1 MLFRRNK
8 SNGEGIFTFYSEH
21 AKEILT
27 DFKEAKAAL
36 KNGGKAKE
44 QSSSLRR
51 RNPLSFLF
59 RFRKNMDEKKRDEK
73 NMDKKNLDEEASL
86 LGVSGGKRHQD
97 QGRSRRQLQG
107 RRQMLSG
114 SRRRTRRNVADEGR

>member
-36 KNGGKAKE
+36 KNGGKVKE

-59 RFRKNMDEKKRDEK
+59 RFR
-73 NMDKKNLDEEASL
+73 NLQEIY
-86 LGVSGGKRHQD
+86 G
-97 QGRSRRQLQG
+97 
-107 RRQMLSG
+107 
-114 SRRRTRRNVADEGR
+114 

>member
-1 MLFRRNK
+1 MTPLSTLKVSLCQNTFAKKSSPKPNDAKLHCNPHKMLLSSQFSSPNAQMLFRRNK

-36 KNGGKAKE
+36 KNGGKVKE

-59 RFRKNMDEKKRDEK
+59 RFRNFLEI
-73 NMDKKNLDEEASL
+73 
-86 LGVSGGKRHQD
+86 
-97 QGRSRRQLQG
+97 
-107 RRQMLSG
+107 
-114 SRRRTRRNVADEGR
+114 

>member
-1 MLFRRNK
+1 MHACCRLPICHINTKKTKVVCRNK

-36 KNGGKAKE
+36 KAGGKLKE

-59 RFRKNMDEKKRDEK
+59 RFRN
-73 NMDKKNLDEEASL
+73 
-86 LGVSGGKRHQD
+86 
-97 QGRSRRQLQG
+97 
-107 RRQMLSG
+107 
-114 SRRRTRRNVADEGR
+114 